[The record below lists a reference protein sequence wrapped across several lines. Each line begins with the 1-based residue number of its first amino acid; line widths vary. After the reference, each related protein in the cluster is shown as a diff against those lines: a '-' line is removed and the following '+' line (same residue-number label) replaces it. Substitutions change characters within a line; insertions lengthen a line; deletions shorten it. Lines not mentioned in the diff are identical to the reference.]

1 MKEYERLFENLES
14 LKIKGVAKK
23 TLEKLNRLKIY
34 TLYDLLYYFPK
45 YYEKQITNKDL
56 TKLLDG
62 EQVTLEGIIDDI
74 STRYINGKIMIVSKF
89 YNQTGIIEL
98 IWFNNRYIMYNLK
111 NKNKLKITG
120 KVKRTSKIQIIN
132 PHYTK
137 IREISN
143 GNISET
149 NKPVYSLT
157 SGLKQENL
165 KKIIENAIDKY
176 GYLLQENIPL
186 ELVQKYNFLSRK
198 EAITLLHNPSSQQKL
213 NESYKRILY
222 EEIVILEMY
231 ILYNKYIN
239 NVENNKGYII
249 QNNMEMTKKYIKSLD
264 FELTVDQKKVVKK
277 IFDEIKSGKNINRLI
292 QGDVGSGK
300 TVVSVICML
309 HLVENGYQA
318 AIMTPTEVL
327 SYQHY
332 ENIKKELEKIGFE
345 DVVFLS
351 SSVKGKK
358 RKEILEKI
366 KNNEA
371 KIIVGTHSLIQDN
384 VEFNN
389 LGIIVIDEQHRF
401 GVHQREKLR
410 EKSVLK
416 NIIVMSATPIPR
428 SLALTIYGDLDISSI
443 RHMPSNRK
451 KVKTKWI
458 KNKDEQE
465 KMYNFINSK
474 LEEKMQVYVVS
485 PRVFMDDKSTLKS
498 AEETFLEYKK
508 QFSNYK
514 VELLHGKQNSKQ
526 KTEILEK
533 FELGEIDILV
543 STTVIEVGINVVNA
557 NIMVIRNANRFG
569 LSTLHQL
576 RGRVGR
582 GDKQAYCFLEEI
594 SDDLEEILSNKRLEI
609 LEKTTDGFEISE
621 KDLELRKS
629 GEIFGE
635 KQSGIS
641 DLVFVDLVKHLKEI
655 EEIRDYI
662 TNYLDKTKG
671 EIENP
676 YLILDI
682 KNKQRLNEKIDE

>member
-1 MKEYERLFENLES
+1 MKEYERLFDNLEN

-74 STRYINGKIMIVSKF
+74 STRYVNGKIMIVAKF
-89 YNQTGIIEL
+89 YNQTGAIEI

-111 NKNKLKITG
+111 NKYKLRITG
-120 KVKRTSKIQIIN
+120 KVKKTSKIQIIN
-132 PHYTK
+132 PNYTK

-143 GNISET
+143 DNISET
-149 NKPVYSLT
+149 NKPVYALT
-157 SGLKQENL
+157 TGLKQENL

-186 ELVQKYNFLSRK
+186 ELVDKYKFLSRK
-198 EAITLLHNPSSQQKL
+198 EAITLLHNPSSQLKL

-239 NVENNKGYII
+239 NVENKQSYII
-249 QNNMEMTKKYIKSLD
+249 QNNMELTKKYIKSLEFD
-264 FELTVDQKKVVKK
+264 LTIDQKKVVKK
-277 IFDEIKSGKNINRLI
+277 IFDEIKNGKNINRLI

-332 ENIKKELEKIGFE
+332 ENLKLELEKIGFE
-345 DVVFLS
+345 DIVFLS

-358 RKEILEKI
+358 RKEVLEKI

-371 KIIVGTHSLIQDN
+371 KIIVGTHSLIEDS

-410 EKSVLK
+410 EKCVLK

-474 LEEKMQVYVVS
+474 LEQKMQVYVVS

-508 QFSNYK
+508 KFSKYS

-533 FELGEIDILV
+533 FSSGLVDILV

-594 SDDLEEILSNKRLEI
+594 SENKEDLISNRRLEI
-609 LEKTTDGFEISE
+609 LENTTDGFEISE

-635 KQSGIS
+635 KQSGLS

-655 EEIRDYI
+655 EEIREYI
-662 TNYLDKTKG
+662 HSYLEKTKG

-676 YLILDI
+676 YLMLDI
-682 KNKQRLNEKIDE
+682 KNKQKINEKIEE